1 MKQQFVETIKIKNG
15 KALALP
21 YHQARM
27 ERTIRR
33 FFPSIASEEINL
45 SSLISPKEEMNFYK
59 ARVVYGAQ
67 GVEAIEY
74 APYKMKEI
82 HSLKVVEDDSIDY
95 TYKSTDRSAL
105 NALVAQKGDCDEIII
120 VKNGLITDT
129 SFTNLALFDGKKWL
143 TPKHPLL
150 QGTKRAQLLET
161 GIIEEA
167 DLTPEDL
174 KKAEKVS
181 LFNAMIDFG
190 EREVEIQRILQL
202 YHLQIIRNE
211 DSTLEV
217 LGSFTSIIFFTI
229 SECFLLRMIQDKILH
244 AQFLRQFSGIKRRTV
259 AFLIR
264 LERIAV
270 GIETKRLTHHPV
282 SPHYVASVLL
292 VIRFITQARQD
303 QRLIRFIRRRQ
314 LCSESELFF
323 LSRLNIKAFQLHIPH
338 FEAIAIFQL
347 MEHHPFS
354 HLSQLLLGKNHVDDG
369 LDYLHHLIVSI
380 HMQQSLVPLALCH
393 HSDYPDYPQHM
404 VGMRMGNEE
413 VMNIRNLNIH
423 LLQLR
428 QYSVSSARIHQH

>member
-1 MKQQFVETIKIKNG
+1 MRIMKQQFVETIKIKNG

-45 SSLISPKEEMNFYK
+45 SSLISPKEEMNLYK

-82 HSLKVVEDDSIDY
+82 HSLKVVEDNNIDY

-105 NALVAQKGDCDEIII
+105 NALAAQKGDCDEIII

-150 QGTKRAQLLET
+150 QGTKRAQLLEA

-190 EREVEIQRILQL
+190 EREVEIQRIL
-202 YHLQIIRNE
+202 
-211 DSTLEV
+211 
-217 LGSFTSIIFFTI
+217 
-229 SECFLLRMIQDKILH
+229 
-244 AQFLRQFSGIKRRTV
+244 
-259 AFLIR
+259 
-264 LERIAV
+264 
-270 GIETKRLTHHPV
+270 
-282 SPHYVASVLL
+282 
-292 VIRFITQARQD
+292 
-303 QRLIRFIRRRQ
+303 
-314 LCSESELFF
+314 
-323 LSRLNIKAFQLHIPH
+323 
-338 FEAIAIFQL
+338 
-347 MEHHPFS
+347 
-354 HLSQLLLGKNHVDDG
+354 
-369 LDYLHHLIVSI
+369 
-380 HMQQSLVPLALCH
+380 
-393 HSDYPDYPQHM
+393 
-404 VGMRMGNEE
+404 
-413 VMNIRNLNIH
+413 
-423 LLQLR
+423 
-428 QYSVSSARIHQH
+428 